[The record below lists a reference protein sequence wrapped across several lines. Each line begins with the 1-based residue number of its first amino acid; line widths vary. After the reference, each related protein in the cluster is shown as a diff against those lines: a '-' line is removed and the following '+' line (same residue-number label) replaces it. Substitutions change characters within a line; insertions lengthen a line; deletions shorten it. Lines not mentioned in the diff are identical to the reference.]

1 MVDAL
6 ILSIETATGCGSV
19 ALTRGCIRDGRVLA
33 EYTLQPE
40 LTHSRRLLGVIETMM
55 SAARTDWKDLDA
67 VAVSRGPGSFTGLRI
82 GMAAAQGVAMAAAV
96 PLVGVATLDGM
107 AAAGMA
113 VDLQVC
119 WVLDARKQQV
129 YAAFYRYNS
138 DCAPVRISGYL
149 ALTPEQLL
157 RSIREPT
164 LLAGPGVRV
173 CQPWCEGIGMI
184 RILPAG
190 PVHPRAALVGFC
202 AAQRLT
208 EGGGDGITD
217 RQPLYVR
224 ASEAELNLR
233 ISPGPN
239 RNTTHD

>member
-1 MVDAL
+1 MVHAL

-19 ALTRGCIRDGRVLA
+19 ALTRGGVRDGRILA

-40 LTHSRRLLGVIETMM
+40 LTHSRRLLGVIDTMM
-55 SAARTDWKDLDA
+55 QAARVDWKDLGA

-82 GMAAAQGVAMAAAV
+82 GMAAAQGIAMGVSV

-119 WVLDARKQQV
+119 WLLDARKQQV

-138 DCAPVRISGYL
+138 ESVPMRTSDYL
-149 ALTPEQLL
+149 ALTPDQLL
-157 RSIREPT
+157 HSIREPT

-173 CQPWCEGIGMI
+173 CQSWSEGHGMV
-184 RILPAG
+184 RVLPAG
-190 PVHPRAALVGFC
+190 PLYPRAALIGFC
-202 AAQRLT
+202 AAQQLT
-208 EGGGDGITD
+208 AGGGNGDTD
-217 RQPLYVR
+217 CVPLYVR
-224 ASEAELNLR
+224 ASEAEC
-233 ISPGPN
+233 N
-239 RNTTHD
+239 RHLFQNANRKTAHD